1 MNLLNLICPISS
13 TLIMLLKMFCQFHFQ
28 QKFLIEL
35 YFEMG
40 QIHILEVQ
48 FFKQSRFLMG
58 FVIFAGVLSLC
69 LEEAFSR
76 NCCAILV
83 YMYCTDTSSRSRVY
97 ICPESVSKRARPNLG
112 FFVEYTRQNIPV
124 KSRNSFLSKVQL
136 TNRKRRSDVC
146 RVVVKG
152 VGGGVILL

>member
-69 LEEAFSR
+69 LEETFSR

-124 KSRNSFLSKVQL
+124 KSRNSFLSKVRL
-136 TNRKRRSDVC
+136 TNRKLCSKIENVDPTFA
-146 RVVVKG
+146 G
-152 VGGGVILL
+152 WG